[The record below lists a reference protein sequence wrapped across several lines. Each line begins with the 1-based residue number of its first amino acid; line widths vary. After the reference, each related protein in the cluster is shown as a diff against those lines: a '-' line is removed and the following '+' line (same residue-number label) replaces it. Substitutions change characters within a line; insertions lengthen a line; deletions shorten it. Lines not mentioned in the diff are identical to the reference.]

1 MVEIITFKNPNFLIG
16 QNKEKVFRAKELHT
30 GTQIII
36 WLLKH
41 HLVIQLH
48 TYVTLALDEGMT
60 TSCRNMSQEELARP
74 AAVGLGLKDIVE
86 SESGHS
92 QNSEDISSFGS
103 YGAGRELG
111 TLPEGDQ
118 EIVKVQE
125 ASQVTREEIL
135 KDFTHAVI
143 MSVPAATNVEDLTK
157 FATLSK
163 YLRGEHHL

>member
-1 MVEIITFKNPNFLIG
+1 M
-16 QNKEKVFRAKELHT
+16 
-30 GTQIII
+30 
-36 WLLKH
+36 
-41 HLVIQLH
+41 
-48 TYVTLALDEGMT
+48 TLTLDEGMT

-86 SESGHS
+86 SDSSHS
-92 QNSEDISSFGS
+92 QNSKDISSFGS
-103 YGAGRELG
+103 YGAGRELE

-125 ASQVTREEIL
+125 VSQVTREEIL
-135 KDFTHAVI
+135 KDFTHAEQAVI
-143 MSVPAATNVEDLTK
+143 KSVTAATNVEDLTK

>member
-1 MVEIITFKNPNFLIG
+1 
-16 QNKEKVFRAKELHT
+16 
-30 GTQIII
+30 
-36 WLLKH
+36 
-41 HLVIQLH
+41 
-48 TYVTLALDEGMT
+48 
-60 TSCRNMSQEELARP
+60 LARP
-74 AAVGLGLKDIVE
+74 AAAVGLGLKDIVE
-86 SESGHS
+86 SES

-143 MSVPAATNVEDLTK
+143 MSVPAATNAQWLLPWT
-157 FATLSK
+157 F
-163 YLRGEHHL
+163 

>member
-16 QNKEKVFRAKELHT
+16 QNKEKVFRAQELHT
-30 GTQIII
+30 
-36 WLLKH
+36 
-41 HLVIQLH
+41 
-48 TYVTLALDEGMT
+48 
-60 TSCRNMSQEELARP
+60 
-74 AAVGLGLKDIVE
+74 
-86 SESGHS
+86 GHS

-125 ASQVTREEIL
+125 VSQVTREEIL
-135 KDFTHAVI
+135 KGFTHAEHPVI